1 MEDAAGRLGCP
12 KRTVFGPCGGV
23 RDDGRCELAEH
34 PCVSTSGS
42 SSGPTHPPPLPEG
55 NEFPSEPGLLELL
68 AGAGFRL
75 EESGEADL
83 LDSPP
88 EWKERAEAV
97 EHEVERRH
105 GDDPA
110 FRQAEEQSGRV
121 GRLLADGA
129 LRPWLGIARN
139 APDTQPH

>member
-88 EWKERAEAV
+88 EWKERA
-97 EHEVERRH
+97 
-105 GDDPA
+105 
-110 FRQAEEQSGRV
+110 
-121 GRLLADGA
+121 
-129 LRPWLGIARN
+129 LRPWLGIATARKRGGRSAARN